1 MVNFYKYIWCLP
13 ALFLHELSHILV
25 ALLLFSRIN
34 KIHIKRLD
42 CVRIYISNLNT
53 LTQVRLV
60 AFSPILV
67 PVVFSLLCFKDSNFI
82 WSLVYLLSTFRT
94 TFPSLVDFKT
104 AKVPAPNFI
113 KNLYNEVD
121 KDDEDN
127 EEVFDFPDDDEILV
141 DSTN

>member
-1 MVNFYKYIWCLP
+1 MVKFYKNIWCLP

-67 PVVFSLLCFKDSNFI
+67 PVAFSLLCFKDSNFI

-94 TFPSLVDFKT
+94 TVPSLVDFKT
-104 AKVPAPNFI
+104 AKVLAPSFI
-113 KNLYNEVD
+113 KNLYNEV
-121 KDDEDN
+121 E
-127 EEVFDFPDDDEILV
+127 EEVSEFPDEDEILV